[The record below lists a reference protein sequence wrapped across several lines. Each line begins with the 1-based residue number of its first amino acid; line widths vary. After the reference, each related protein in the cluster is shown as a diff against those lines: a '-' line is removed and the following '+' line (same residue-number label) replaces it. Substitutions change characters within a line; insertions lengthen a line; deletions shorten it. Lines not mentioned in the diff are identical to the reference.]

1 MFKAGTTL
9 CKVKAILLPV
19 KLKASPGRQGA
30 KGIPRNLKKRSNPS
44 QIWGI
49 QEVLLHGFVSFLR
62 KVTRIFLWIQSLE
75 GGGEL
80 IEHSFMTI

>member
-1 MFKAGTTL
+1 MFNGGTSL

-30 KGIPRNLKKRSNPS
+30 KGIPKNLKKG
-44 QIWGI
+44 QIHHKFGG

-62 KVTRIFLWIQSLE
+62 KVKGIFFWIQLLK

-80 IEHSFMTI
+80 IEHSFTTI

>member
-1 MFKAGTTL
+1 M
-9 CKVKAILLPV
+9 KAIFLPV

-30 KGIPRNLKKRSNPS
+30 KGIPRKRSNPS

-62 KVTRIFLWIQSLE
+62 KVKESFLRIQLLKDD
-75 GGGEL
+75 
-80 IEHSFMTI
+80 

>member
-1 MFKAGTTL
+1 MFKGGTFL

-30 KGIPRNLKKRSNPS
+30 KGIPRNLKKGQIHHKFGGYKRFYCMGLYLFSGRSTGS
-44 QIWGI
+44 
-49 QEVLLHGFVSFLR
+49 
-62 KVTRIFLWIQSLE
+62 FLWIQLLK

-80 IEHSFMTI
+80 IEHLFMAI

>member
-30 KGIPRNLKKRSNPS
+30 KGIPRNLKKVKSITNLGDTRGFIAWVCIFS
-44 QIWGI
+44 Q
-49 QEVLLHGFVSFLR
+49 
-62 KVTRIFLWIQSLE
+62 E
-75 GGGEL
+75 GQQDLFYGL
-80 IEHSFMTI
+80 NC